1 MASARRSPATL
12 CPREPFGVGPVLS
25 GGTWLDFGMRSRLGL
40 LFHHFPRRLGGGTL
54 RRGSRGGRRGGNL
67 RHGELARARRRR
79 GGGLGGGRRGGVC
92 GLRRGG
98 GGLLFRG
105 EPGRRPRLGPERGP
119 GR

>member
-1 MASARRSPATL
+1 MASARGSPATL

-67 RHGELARARRRR
+67 RPRKLAPARRRR
-79 GGGLGGGRRGGVC
+79 WRGLGGGRRGGPRDPRAGV
-92 GLRRGG
+92 GEGPFRR
-98 GGLLFRG
+98 
-105 EPGRRPRLGPERGP
+105 EPGR
-119 GR
+119 